1 MSSPTEQAAAWF
13 LRLRDDARLAE
24 QAEFRSWLAA
34 DPANAEEYQAFEAL
48 WNDFGSTR
56 QTEALALAMDH
67 QQRGQSN
74 YLRRGVYAL
83 VLMLASAA
91 GWLGYRQS
99 PQELALHTP
108 IGERQQ
114 VTLRDGSELQLN
126 AATRID
132 VRYGW
137 RQRKVDLR
145 QGEALFDVARNP
157 SRPFVIDSGLAQI
170 TVRGTRFVVN
180 RLPDRLRVS
189 VDHGRVEV
197 ASTQHPNETWQV
209 QAGQVME
216 VDGNGHL
223 RRIDL
228 PADNALAFTR
238 GNLVFED
245 ADLGEIAA
253 SLSRYRER
261 PIHAHTG
268 YPSPRISAVLQLSDV
283 EDFIRA
289 LPSIAPVRV
298 TEGPHGT
305 ELGSRQAR

>member
-1 MSSPTEQAAAWF
+1 MSDPTEQAAAWF
-13 LRLRDDARLAE
+13 LRLRGDARLAE

-34 DPANAEEYQAFEAL
+34 DPANAEEYRAFEAL

-56 QTEALALAMDH
+56 QTEALAMAMER
-67 QQRGQSN
+67 QQRGQPR
-74 YLRRGVYAL
+74 YLGRGAVAL

-99 PQELALHTP
+99 PQQLALHTP
-108 IGERQQ
+108 IGERRQI
-114 VTLRDGSELQLN
+114 TLRDGSELQLN

-137 RQRKVDLR
+137 RQRSIDLR

-157 SRPFVIDSGLAQI
+157 LRPFVIDSGLAQI

-180 RLPDRLRVS
+180 RLPDRLRIS

-197 ASTQHPNETWQV
+197 ASNRHPNETWQV
-209 QAGQVME
+209 EAGQVVE

-223 RRIDL
+223 RKVDL

-261 PIHAHTG
+261 PLQAHTG

-289 LPSIAPVRV
+289 LPTIAPVRV
-298 TEGPHGT
+298 TEGRQST
-305 ELGSRQAR
+305 ELSAR

>member
-1 MSSPTEQAAAWF
+1 MSDPTEQAAAWF
-13 LRLRDDARLAE
+13 LRLRGDVRLAE

-34 DPANAEEYQAFEAL
+34 DPVNAEEYRAFEAL
-48 WNDFGSTR
+48 WDDFGSTR
-56 QTEALALAMDH
+56 QTEALAVAMER
-67 QQRGQSN
+67 QQRVQ
-74 YLRRGVYAL
+74 RRGVYAL

-99 PQELALHTP
+99 PQQLVLHTP

-114 VTLRDGSELQLN
+114 ITLRDGSELQLN

-132 VRYGW
+132 VSYGW
-137 RQRKVDLR
+137 RQRHIDLR

-157 SRPFVIDSGLAQI
+157 LRPFVIDSGLAQI

-197 ASTQHPNETWQV
+197 ASTRHPNETWQV
-209 QAGQVME
+209 EAGQVVE

-223 RRIDL
+223 RKLDL

-261 PIHAHTG
+261 PLQAHAG

-289 LPSIAPVRV
+289 LPTIAPVRV
-298 TEGPHGT
+298 TEGSQST
-305 ELGSRQAR
+305 ELRAR